1 MIEELG
7 ASGIT
12 LAVVAVIRQAIPDLS
27 GRASMIVALGASVMV
42 TAMLTL
48 GVSGAWNTA
57 PIQALQNWLVA
68 MGAWSGGKALAGK

>member
-12 LAVVAVIRQAIPDLS
+12 LAVVAVLRQSLELGPR
-27 GRASMIVALGASVMV
+27 GSMIAALAASVMV
-42 TAMLTL
+42 TTIVTL
-48 GVSGAWNTA
+48 AFWPVDLRMV
-57 PIQALQNWLVA
+57 PVQALQNWLVA

>member
-12 LAVVAVIRQAIPDLS
+12 LAVVAVIRGGLNLGPR
-27 GRASMIVALGASVMV
+27 GSMIAALGAAVMV
-42 TAMLTL
+42 TAIVALAV
-48 GVSGAWNTA
+48 GSDWVQV

-68 MGAWSGGKALAGK
+68 MGAWSGGKALTGR